1 LFDEDALKVVTGY
14 FKFKDEWV
22 EKGATNLGYDENLTL
37 ANDLFESCPPD
48 KYRGSPFALPPA
60 EKVILN

>member
-1 LFDEDALKVVTGY
+1 VTGY